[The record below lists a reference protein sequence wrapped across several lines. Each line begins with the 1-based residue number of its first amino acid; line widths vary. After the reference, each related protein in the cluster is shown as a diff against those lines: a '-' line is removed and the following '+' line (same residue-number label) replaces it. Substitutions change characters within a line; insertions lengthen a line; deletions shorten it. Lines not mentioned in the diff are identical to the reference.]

1 MSAWL
6 PVLAVLAPLLLALL
20 LIWRKTRKLAQA
32 LAPWAAVPALAAVVL
47 APLDAAGWI
56 EWPGILL
63 GLRFGLDATGHGFL
77 LLAALLWTLAGIAA
91 RAYHRDDEHRTA
103 LWAAWLAAMAG
114 NLWLIVAQDMVG
126 FYAGFALMSFAG
138 YVLVIHTRSV
148 EAYRAGRV
156 YLVMALLGEAA
167 LLAGL
172 LLLVSTTGSSALPLA
187 QAAGNAG
194 ALTSLLLFI
203 GLGVKAG
210 VLGLHVWLPLA
221 HPVAPTPAS
230 AVLSGVMIKAGVLGW
245 LRLLPMDDA
254 HWPVLGLIAMGL
266 GLGAALL
273 AIALGLAQRNPKTVL
288 AYSSISQM
296 GYLTLGLGAAWLH
309 PPAWPALSAAM
320 AFYALHHGL
329 AKGALFLG
337 VAAIPAH
344 GTARRMD
351 LGLQA
356 LPALALAG
364 LPWTSGAWA
373 KGGLKE
379 ALATLA
385 APWPDLLGL
394 LLLLAAVGTS
404 MLMTHLLLLQARPT
418 AQPHPGMR
426 LPWLLAVLTSLGLG
440 VLASLQAEL
449 PTLEE
454 LVPGLLPVLLGAA
467 LVFAVLRRWPGL
479 AQQQQPA
486 VPPGDLLT
494 LLLPP
499 IRRSTQ
505 WLYSASAWFDRPRK
519 PHSGNERLLI
529 ALDWID
535 ATLRRPTL
543 AGLLLPSMLLLL
555 LLLAKA
561 GD

>member
-20 LIWRKTRKLAQA
+20 LIWRKTRNLAQA
-32 LAPWAAVPALAAVVL
+32 LAPWAAMPALAAVVL
-47 APLDAAGWI
+47 APLDATGWI
-56 EWPGILL
+56 ELPDILL

-114 NLWLIVAQDMVG
+114 NLWLILAQDMVG

-138 YVLVIHTRSV
+138 YVLVIHTRSA

-172 LLLVSTTGSSALPLA
+172 LLLVDATGSSALPLA
-187 QAAGNAG
+187 QADANTGVLA
-194 ALTSLLLFI
+194 SLLLFV

-210 VLGLHVWLPLA
+210 VLGLHLWLPLA

-245 LRLLPMDDA
+245 LRLLPMEDA

-320 AFYALHHGL
+320 VFYALHHGL

-337 VAAIPAH
+337 VAAIPAY
-344 GTARRMD
+344 GTARRMA
-351 LGLQA
+351 LALQA

-385 APWPDLLGL
+385 SPWPDLLGL

-404 MLMTHLLLLQARPT
+404 MLMTHLLLLQARST
-418 AQPHPGMR
+418 APLRPGMR

-440 VLASLQAEL
+440 MLASLQAEL

-467 LVFAVLRRWPGL
+467 LVLAVLRRWPSL

-494 LLLPP
+494 LLLPS

-519 PHSGNERLLI
+519 SHGGNERLRI